1 MRRIRREESHEEL
14 VKLLTSGE
22 TPVFKEIWRLLV
34 FAAAVGIQ
42 SGIRRPLGK
51 VDQGK
56 AINESYFSVPGWRGF
71 LYLLGITEEGDAA
84 SLKSDDATED
94 RLATLFEEYSNQGL
108 YLLRDVV
115 QSSVAPLDDIVTLI
129 LEKTASRAGH
139 ATVEDLI

>member
-22 TPVFKEIWRLLV
+22 PPVFKEIWRLLV

-51 VDQGK
+51 CDQGK

-71 LYLLGITEEGDAA
+71 LYLMGITEEGNAA
-84 SLKSDDATED
+84 SLKADDASED

-108 YLLRDVV
+108 YLLRDAV
-115 QSSVAPLDDIVTLI
+115 QSSVAPLDDIVTMI
-129 LEKTASRAGH
+129 LEKTASRAAH

>member
-14 VKLLTSGE
+14 VKLLTSGD

-34 FAAAVGIQ
+34 FASALGIR

-56 AINESYFSVPGWRGF
+56 AINDTYFSVPGWRGF
-71 LYLLGITEEGDAA
+71 LYLMGVTEDGDAA
-84 SLKSDDATED
+84 ILKTDDATED

-108 YLLRDVV
+108 HLLREVV
-115 QSSVAPLDDIVTLI
+115 QSSVAPLDDIVTMI
-129 LEKTASRAGH
+129 LEKTASRAAH